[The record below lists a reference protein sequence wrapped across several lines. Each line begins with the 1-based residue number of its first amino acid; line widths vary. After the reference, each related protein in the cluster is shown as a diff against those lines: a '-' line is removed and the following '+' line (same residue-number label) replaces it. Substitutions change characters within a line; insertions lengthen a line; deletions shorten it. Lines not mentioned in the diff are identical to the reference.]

1 MSYETREGAN
11 YGENPILLIMFQR
24 GTKIWYYNNQDE
36 DLDAGGKTWLGKDIP
51 ISMDGNRQS
60 GDATQDSV
68 TFTVPSSLPV
78 ATLFTNLATSGGIL
92 CRVQRTFA
100 ADMNDLRQYWSG
112 LITSRRMVNP
122 ASYQLIGQL
131 ISYSG
136 STQGVR
142 LREGRGCT
150 FQLYQQFNTCMVKKE
165 DYAHTSRILTMD
177 GASVTAETMPSG
189 KSYSAAYTG
198 GFVTFEY
205 EEGIVEQ
212 RGILLQEGSK
222 LTLLGGTAGI
232 TPTTVLTINPGCPRD
247 WDSCGTLYGNQD
259 NYGGDPVFPGV
270 SPFTSAIFQ
279 PGG

>member
-1 MSYETREGAN
+1 MSYDTNEAAN
-11 YGENPILLIMFQR
+11 YGQHPILLIMFQR

-36 DLDAGGKTWLGKDIP
+36 DLVADGHTWLGKDIP

-92 CRVQRTFA
+92 CRVRRTFA
-100 ADMNDLRQYWSG
+100 EDMTDIRQYWSG
-112 LITSRRMVNP
+112 LITTRRMVNP
-122 ASYQLIGQL
+122 ATYQLIGQL

-136 STQGVR
+136 STQGIR

-150 FQLYQQFNTCMVKKE
+150 YQLYQQFNTCMVKKE
-165 DYAHTSRILTMD
+165 DYAHTSRILVMD
-177 GASVTAETMPSG
+177 GASVTAEIMPTG
-189 KSYSAAYTG
+189 VPYADAYTG
-198 GFVTFEY
+198 GFITFEY
-205 EEGIVEQ
+205 EEGITEQ
-212 RGILLQEGSK
+212 RGILQQDGSK

-232 TPTTVLTINPGCPRD
+232 QNNTILTINPGCPRD
-247 WDSCGTLYGNQD
+247 WESCGRLYNNQA

-270 SPFTSAIFQ
+270 SPFSTAIFY
-279 PGG
+279 GG